1 MKKSFYAKYS
11 MKSNTSQNN
20 DITFAREEASR
31 LTSRVLACQTEIE
44 SVLSQGAVSAYPLT
58 DSFIADYLP
67 FVKSLIATY
76 VNNYKKYDT
85 NNLESIAI
93 EAFLFSI
100 KKYAPEKGPFI
111 NFAALV
117 IKRKLLNEVSTQNA
131 RIKNE
136 INLSSLATTDNDG
149 NEMAYELTDDHTAF
163 DNPLKWEIE
172 AIKTESLQFGIDFF
186 KLNMYSPKTQK
197 TKLNCS
203 EAIRYLVHSDE
214 LLQLMRRKSV
224 LPLKELCEATSLDR
238 KMMER
243 HRQYI
248 IVVTLIA
255 SDDYPY
261 LQSWLA
267 LRKYGVLP

>member
-1 MKKSFYAKYS
+1 
-11 MKSNTSQNN
+11 MKSNTYRNN
-20 DITFAREEASR
+20 DITFTREEAST
-31 LTSRVLACQTEIE
+31 LTSRVLACRAEIE
-44 SVLSQGAVSAYPLT
+44 AVEVSQEAISAHPLT
-58 DSFIADYLP
+58 DTFIADYLP
-67 FVKSLIATY
+67 FVKSIITAY
-76 VNNYKKYDT
+76 INNYKNYDT
-85 NNLESIAI
+85 NNLESIAV

-100 KKYAPEKGPFI
+100 KKYAPENGPFI

-117 IKRKLLNEVSTQNA
+117 IKRKLLNEVSAQNA
-131 RIKNE
+131 RIKKE
-136 INLSSLATTDNDG
+136 IILSAMATTDNEG
-149 NEMAYELTDDHTAF
+149 NETAYEIPDNQTAF

-172 AIKTESLQFGIDFF
+172 AIKTDSLQFGIDFF
-186 KLNMYSPKTQK
+186 RLGKYSPKAQK
-197 TKLNCS
+197 TQLDCF
-203 EAIRYLVHSDE
+203 EAVRYLIHSDE
-214 LLQLMRRKSV
+214 LLQLLRRKSV